1 MLYTRAQRSDF
12 DSWKTPG
19 WSAKE
24 LLPFLNKFET
34 YHGPGERANHGY
46 DGMLITLDAHQ
57 RAL

>member
-12 DSWKTPG
+12 DSWNTPG

-34 YHGPGERANHGY
+34 YHGPGERENHGY
-46 DGMLITLDAHQ
+46 DGTFDDS
-57 RAL
+57 R